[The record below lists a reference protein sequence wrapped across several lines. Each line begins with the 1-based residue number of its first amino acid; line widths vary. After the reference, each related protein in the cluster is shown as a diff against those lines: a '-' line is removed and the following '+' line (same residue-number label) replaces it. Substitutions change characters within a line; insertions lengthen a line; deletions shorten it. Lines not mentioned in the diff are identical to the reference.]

1 MGDQRNLFLA
11 IALSLIILIGF
22 ELLFPRAERPGYPA
36 PNQSQV
42 RQSGQHA
49 SDGQQ
54 QLSTDDSSVASLAPI
69 PKPGA
74 FTPGDDPARIPI
86 VTSRLRG
93 SLKGTRI
100 DDLQLVDYRV
110 TTDPNSEQVT
120 LLRPRGYSKAHYI
133 AFGWLP
139 GKQDHGQPDLLLPDD
154 NTPWQ
159 GDRLRLTP
167 AQPLTLH
174 WDNDQGLRFEI
185 TIWIDQD
192 YVFTVTQRV
201 YNQSEHQVRLRPY
214 ALIAR
219 IGEPEVL
226 GYYILHEGPLAV
238 LEGELNEYDY
248 YTLREQKTIEYSSV
262 GGWLGFTDQYWLT
275 ALIPS
280 QTELLTA
287 RFVHRLREERSL
299 YQADVLTPVQIIN
312 PGNQSQITTRI
323 FAGAKEIE
331 LIDRYAQEFD
341 IERFDRSVDFGWFYF
356 LTKPFFYALAFLN
369 QLLGNFGL
377 AILAFTVL
385 IKLLF
390 YPLADRSYRALTKMK
405 QLQPE
410 VMQIRERFASD
421 KSRMHQEMMSIY
433 QREKINPASGCLPVL
448 LQIPVFFALYKV
460 LFVTIEMRHEPF
472 IGWIS
477 DLSAPDPT
485 TVFNLFG
492 LLPWQPPELL
502 IIGGWPVIMG
512 LTMYWQQ
519 RLNPP
524 PPDPMQ
530 AKIFM
535 CLPFVFTILLAQF
548 PAGLVI
554 YWAWNNLLSLG
565 QQWLMMQRLNPAGQG
580 R

>member
-1 MGDQRNLFLA
+1 MGDQRNLILA
-11 IALSLIILIGF
+11 IVLSLIILIGF
-22 ELLFPRAERPGYPA
+22 ELLFSRAEPPEYPSPEQA
-36 PNQSQV
+36 QVPQNGQPAGSADGLQPSYDSPATSATPNLGAFS
-42 RQSGQHA
+42 
-49 SDGQQ
+49 
-54 QLSTDDSSVASLAPI
+54 
-69 PKPGA
+69 PGA
-74 FTPGDDPARIPI
+74 DPARIPI
-86 VTSRLRG
+86 ITPRLRG

-100 DDLQLVDYRV
+100 DDLQLVDYQV
-110 TTDPNSEQVT
+110 TTDPDSDQVA
-120 LLRPRGYSKAHYI
+120 LLRPRGYSNAHYI
-133 AFGWLP
+133 AFGWL
-139 GKQDHGQPDLLLPDD
+139 GQQDPGQPAVLVPDD

-159 GDRLRLTP
+159 SDRLRLTP

-174 WDNDQGLRFEI
+174 WDNNQGLRFEI
-185 TIWIDQD
+185 TIVVDQN
-192 YVFTVTQRV
+192 YMFTITQRV
-201 YNQSEHQVRLRPY
+201 YNQGEHQVILHPY

-238 LEGELNEYDY
+238 FEGELNEYDY
-248 YTLREQKTIEYSSV
+248 QTLREQQTIEYSSV
-262 GGWLGFTDQYWLT
+262 GGWMGFTDQYWLT
-275 ALIPS
+275 ALIPL
-280 QTELLTA
+280 QTEPITA
-287 RFVHRLREERSL
+287 RFVHRLQQGQSH
-299 YQADVLTPVQIIN
+299 YQTDMRTPVQIIN
-312 PGNQSQITTRI
+312 PGSQSQTTTRI
-323 FAGAKEIE
+323 FAGAKEVE
-331 LIDRYAQEFD
+331 LIDRYAQELD
-341 IERFDRSVDFGWFYF
+341 IERFDRSIDFGWFYF
-356 LTKPFFYALAFLN
+356 LTKPFFYILAFLN

-377 AILAFTVL
+377 AIFAFTLL

-410 VMQIRERFASD
+410 VTQIRERFASD
-421 KSRMHQEMMSIY
+421 KPRMQQELMNLY
-433 QREKINPASGCLPVL
+433 QREKINPVSGCLPVL

-492 LLPWQPPELL
+492 LLPWQPPDLL
-502 IIGGWPVIMG
+502 IIGGWPLIMG

-519 RLNPP
+519 KLNPA

-535 CLPFVFTILLAQF
+535 CLPFVFTVLLAQF

-554 YWAWNNLLSLG
+554 YWAWNNLLALG
-565 QQWLMMQRLNPAGQG
+565 QQWLMMRRLTQAGKSKP
-580 R
+580 